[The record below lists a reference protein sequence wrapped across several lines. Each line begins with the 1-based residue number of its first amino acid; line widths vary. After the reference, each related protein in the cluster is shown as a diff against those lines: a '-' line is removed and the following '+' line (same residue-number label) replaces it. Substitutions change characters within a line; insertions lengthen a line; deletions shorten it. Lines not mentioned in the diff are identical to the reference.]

1 MRHVDLEL
9 YRWKWHHDIYMHT
22 QRTKRLPWQSLYSYW
37 TEVAAFTSVL
47 PRQVGKS
54 QMLIKLIKYFGED
67 DEECIVIEPTNR
79 MAQTFRHRLKKEGLG
94 RIKCFAALNIS
105 KGGAELKGLKHK
117 NIHLLV
123 DEFLH
128 IDKKNHL
135 MHILNF
141 PWKTVTM
148 VSSI

>member
-22 QRTKRLPWQSLYSYW
+22 RRAKLLAPWQSQYSYW

-54 QMLIKLIKYFGED
+54 TMLMTLINTFRESN
-67 DEECIVIEPTNR
+67 EEYAVISPTNR
-79 MAQTFRHRLKKEGLG
+79 MRATFAHKLKSLDVCYTATHITKSGNPLRGL
-94 RIKCFAALNIS
+94 N
-105 KGGAELKGLKHK
+105 HK
-117 NIHLLV
+117 KTHLLV

-135 MHILNF
+135 MHILDF